1 MEHHQIQE
9 LLSVYYDQELNSEQN
24 ERVQIHLISCADCQK
39 QLAAYSQIKKMISQ
53 SSVGSVS
60 DQFVENVMLRIE
72 SNFDEQKLLNQKKI
86 QWQEVLFRWG
96 APAVGV
102 ALMSLFVL
110 FIFPEKNTEVST
122 ESFLWA
128 EASNDF
134 TSKWMGVSSQPEK
147 EEIYEFFFGGI
158 MKFNWKQ
165 VLSSI
170 LIGVVLGTGLT
181 FVGMRRCPRPFGEHS
196 NPKNVLEK
204 FSSKLNLDTKQKEQI
219 ALILDAQHQRLRVL
233 RNEIHPKFEEVR
245 MNARIE
251 IRKTLN
257 ADQQIKFDEMNSR
270 WEKRMKE
277 HHFWKAN

>member
-1 MEHHQIQE
+1 
-9 LLSVYYDQELNSEQN
+9 
-24 ERVQIHLISCADCQK
+24 
-39 QLAAYSQIKKMISQ
+39 
-53 SSVGSVS
+53 
-60 DQFVENVMLRIE
+60 
-72 SNFDEQKLLNQKKI
+72 
-86 QWQEVLFRWG
+86 
-96 APAVGV
+96 
-102 ALMSLFVL
+102 
-110 FIFPEKNTEVST
+110 
-122 ESFLWA
+122 
-128 EASNDF
+128 
-134 TSKWMGVSSQPEK
+134 
-147 EEIYEFFFGGI
+147 